1 MSRVTR
7 RSVLL
12 GALGALGG
20 CQEPAAPA
28 PSLSSSAA
36 ASVGSRGLPE
46 GAIAAFG
53 LTLPAG
59 TVVVRRSSL
68 SLVARVPASIDRTIE
83 YVKGRLVEGTLEA
96 TPERAEIAK
105 ARFAGGSKQI
115 GTLRVVLERALE
127 STELTLRRN
136 LDS

>member
-1 MSRVTR
+1 MSLVTR
-7 RSVLL
+7 RSVLF
-12 GALGALGG
+12 GALGALGA
-20 CQEPAAPA
+20 CKESSPPT

-36 ASVGSRGLPE
+36 ASTGARGLPE
-46 GAIAAFG
+46 GAVAVFG

-59 TVVVRRSSL
+59 SVVVRRSSL
-68 SLVARVPASIDRTIE
+68 SVVARVPASIERTIE
-83 YVKGRLVEGTLEA
+83 YVKGRLVEGKLEA
-96 TPERAEIAK
+96 TPERAEVAK